1 MVAKKALAVAVAL
14 DQYEVVRG
22 VSYDSGRHEEALVIY
37 DSVLLYDKALLLQS
51 GDYNPRSNMSLLGL
65 QANRASCLS
74 KLGRHEECLTTL
86 REVYASWKTIEET
99 NPRAARDVLLMA
111 LNLASALMDL
121 NIGLFSEAKAL
132 CSETHTKSRRLLG
145 EEDDVTLGLRYSYAK
160 SLVYN
165 PAASLEELR
174 LGVAV
179 LEKIKRTALRV
190 FGPSHPR
197 VSGVRETLREA
208 RRLSERDA
216 EPSHAA

>member
-1 MVAKKALAVAVAL
+1 M
-14 DQYEVVRG
+14 
-22 VSYDSGRHEEALVIY
+22 
-37 DSVLLYDKALLLQS
+37 
-51 GDYNPRSNMSLLGL
+51 
-65 QANRASCLS
+65 
-74 KLGRHEECLTTL
+74 
-86 REVYASWKTIEET
+86 
-99 NPRAARDVLLMA
+99 LLMA

-132 CSETHTKSRRLLG
+132 CSEMHTKSRRLLG
-145 EEDDVTLGLRYSYAK
+145 EEDDVTLSLRYSYAK

-179 LEKIKRTALRV
+179 LEKIERTALRV

-197 VSGVRETLREA
+197 VSGVRATLREA